1 MPRTLAQWVGIVVT
15 TIVVAGARQDITL
28 AVVLDVVAGGL
39 ASFFV
44 ALDVER
50 RARLAAAQEISLP
63 RQ

>member
-28 AVVLDVVAGGL
+28 AVVLGVVAGGL
-39 ASFFV
+39 ANFFV

-50 RARLAAAQEISLP
+50 RVRLAAVQEISLP

>member
-15 TIVVAGARQDITL
+15 TIVVAGAQHDVTL
-28 AVVLDVVAGGL
+28 AVALAVPAGGL

-44 ALDVER
+44 TRDVQR
-50 RARLAAAQEISLP
+50 RARLAAVKETSLP